1 MKFAPPH
8 LLDEDKAAVLA
19 VLDSGWVTTGPVAA
33 ELEAGLAALSG
44 TPGAKVLNSGTAA
57 LELGLIA
64 LGVGPGDEV
73 VTSAY
78 TYAATAHAIT
88 RRGATPVLVDV
99 VPGSYAID
107 PEAVRAALTPAT
119 RAVVP
124 VDIGGV
130 PCDLAALRSVLEEES
145 GDFRPRSPQQEA
157 LGRVGVLADAAH
169 SLGAERDGGP
179 AAALADLTAFSFHA
193 VKNLTTAE
201 GGALTWSHEVASA
214 RPDLHRWASTMA
226 VHGQDRDALAKTRQG
241 GWRYDVTMVGQK
253 WNMPDVLA
261 ALGLSQLRRYPASI
275 ATRHGLVERYE
286 QAIADRGLRVRT
298 LAHRGDSFVSS
309 AHLMMVDLDGRG
321 QAARDRVIAS
331 LEAAGVPANV
341 HFTPLSELSVY
352 ADHGPARERTPHAWR
367 AFTDEISLPL
377 HTQLE
382 EDDVVT
388 VADAL
393 ATALEEVD
401 R

>member
-8 LLDEDKAAVLA
+8 LLDEDKAAVMA
-19 VLDSGWVTTGPVAA
+19 VLDSGWITTGPVAA
-33 ELEAGLAALSG
+33 ELETELAAGSA
-44 TPGAKVLNSGTAA
+44 TPDAKVLNSGTAA

-73 VTSAY
+73 ITSAY

-88 RRGATPVLVDV
+88 RRGASPVLVDV
-99 VPGSYAID
+99 SPGTYAID
-107 PEAVRAALTPAT
+107 PEAVRAAITPAT
-119 RAVVP
+119 RAVLP

-130 PCDLAALRSVLEEES
+130 PCDLTALRGVLEEEAGS
-145 GDFRPRSPQQEA
+145 FRPASPLQEA
-157 LGRVGVLADAAH
+157 LGRVGLLSDAAH

-179 AAALADLTAFSFHA
+179 AAALADLAAFSFHA

-201 GGALTWSHEVASA
+201 GGALTWSHEVAA
-214 RPDLHRWASTMA
+214 ACPDLKRWASTMA
-226 VHGQDRDALAKTRQG
+226 VHGQDRDALAKTQQG

-261 ALGLSQLRRYPASI
+261 ALGRSQLRRYPASV
-275 ATRHGLVERYE
+275 ATRHTLVERYE
-286 QAIADRGLRVRT
+286 RAIAERGLRVRT
-298 LAHRGDSFVSS
+298 LAHRGEAFVSS

-321 QAARDRVIAS
+321 QDARDRVIAS

-341 HFTPLSELSVY
+341 HFTPLSELSAY

-377 HTQLE
+377 HTQL
-382 EDDVVT
+382 DDGDVLTVV
-388 VADAL
+388 DAL
-393 ATALEEVD
+393 AAALEEVD
-401 R
+401 A